1 MNQRKL
7 FRTIERLTPENF
19 QTNEEL
25 LLHVL
30 KEIIAHETVN
40 ITGGRLWSLSPS
52 KKSYILVKQL
62 GDMGHI
68 EERYSLRVS
77 ENPIF
82 YEIGKHRSILTNE
95 TNPYLRKKGIHR
107 YSGTGVGERFK
118 IGDQRLYQYIL
129 ALNSPSLNQELID
142 TMNIISSA
150 VTSAMR
156 NRNIAEQ
163 KRWLER
169 DIDQAREI
177 QRSIL
182 PAHEHDFGPFQ
193 LFGISLPERIVGG
206 DFFDYLE
213 IGTSNDRLGVVV
225 GDAASKG
232 LSAAIQ
238 ALYISGALKMG
249 ASFETKINTIIKK
262 VNNLIH
268 HTFPDERFVTLF
280 YTEIFD
286 NKKGLCLYCN
296 AGHNSPLYYSAV
308 TNTITQL
315 ENTGPVLGLAP
326 DQVFSTENI
335 NLHVNDIML
344 LYTDGITE
352 AMNVNKEMF
361 GEERLTEKLLEYRHL
376 SAKEITQKILEDV
389 QTYSAQAPFAD
400 DKTIVTIKRIGE

>member
-19 QTNEEL
+19 KTNEEL

-30 KEIIAHETVN
+30 QEIITHEAVK

-52 KKSYILVKQL
+52 KKSYILVRQI
-62 GDMGHI
+62 GDMTQI

-82 YEIGKHRSILTNE
+82 FEIGKHRTILTNE
-95 TNPYLRKKGIHR
+95 TNSYLRKKGILR
-107 YSGTGVGERFK
+107 YSASGVGERYK
-118 IGDQRLYQYIL
+118 LGDKRLYQYIL

-150 VTSAMR
+150 VTSTML

-182 PAHEHDFGPFQ
+182 PEHELHFGPFQ
-193 LFGISLPERIVGG
+193 LFGVSLPERIVGG
-206 DFFDYLE
+206 DFFDYLT
-213 IGTSNDRLGVVV
+213 IGMSDDRLGVVI

-249 ASFETKINTIIKK
+249 ASFETKINTMITK

-268 HTFPDERFVTLF
+268 RTFPDERFVTLF
-280 YTEIFD
+280 YAELFN
-286 NKKGLCLYCN
+286 NKKGLCLFCN
-296 AGHNSPLYYSAV
+296 AGHNSPLYYSAR

-326 DQVFSTENI
+326 DQRFSTENI
-335 NLHVNDIML
+335 NLQVNDVVL

-352 AMNVNKEMF
+352 AMNATKEMF
-361 GEERLTEKLLEYRHL
+361 GEEHLTEKLMEYKHL
-376 SAKEITQKILEDV
+376 TAKDITQKILEDV
-389 QTYSAQAPFAD
+389 QIYSAQAPFAD
-400 DKTIVTIKRIGE
+400 DKTIVTIKRISE